1 MKYIVLIVFLVVLGC
16 SKTAVER
23 NPFLLENSF
32 DQSINLALPAFNE
45 LNYNFGSKYWVASK
59 GFCFLIYPEL
69 LWLGKPAAPI
79 MLQIIVQY

>member
-45 LNYNFGSKYWVASK
+45 LNYNFGSKYWGNGGIKGLLLFNLSGTIMAWEAS
-59 GFCFLIYPEL
+59 CPNH
-69 LWLGKPAAPI
+69 APK
-79 MLQIIVQY
+79 